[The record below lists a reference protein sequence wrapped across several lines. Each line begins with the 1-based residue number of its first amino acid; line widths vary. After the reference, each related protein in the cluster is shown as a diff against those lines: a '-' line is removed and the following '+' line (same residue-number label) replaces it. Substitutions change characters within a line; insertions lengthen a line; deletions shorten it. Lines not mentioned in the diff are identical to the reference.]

1 MANYKVPKGEE
12 GLYHV
17 SFYTGARFDP
27 DTGKEVGNIQT
38 LKINPNQYKMW
49 ADEAPRHG
57 IKVVEVLHD
66 PTAKA
71 KRKPAAKAAPQGDEA

>member
-17 SFYTGARFDP
+17 SFYTGPRYDP
-27 DTGKEVGNIQT
+27 DTREEIA
-38 LKINPNQYKMW
+38 KIHIHKTNPQQYKSW
-49 ADEAPRHG
+49 AETAPQLG

-66 PTAKA
+66 PTK
-71 KRKPAAKAAPQGDEA
+71 KRTTRKPAPKAEE